1 MVTDGAT
8 LATQNGAAAREV
20 LAGPHCEQIASDL
33 MKQPVTNYYPFFGDD
48 GSGRLQGF
56 FPEANP
62 EPYFDGQLM
71 DVTARYL
78 FDLANSADNPGGS
91 TITTLFN
98 SARPGTPYTILL
110 AGVRSGSDSTAESTF
125 LKQIVSDPGD
135 AGVLEAASATKIPV
149 LGSVLGGTETAAG
162 LLGINP
168 QFSTDNAASTAQT
181 NAQEFAVSETQ
192 LNVTLVQALI
202 NEGAI
207 PASSLQGQEWYH
219 NGRIVLSNSTTTSQF
234 TSWYD
239 GVAGQYGLASK
250 QREYSWYMNHQQALS
265 SDSP

>member
-1 MVTDGAT
+1 MVTGGAT

-20 LAGPHCEQIASDL
+20 LAGPHGEQIASDL
-33 MKQPVTNYYPFFGDD
+33 MKQPVTNYYPFFGDN

-91 TITTLFN
+91 TITT
-98 SARPGTPYTILL
+98 RPGT
-110 AGVRSGSDSTAESTF
+110 
-125 LKQIVSDPGD
+125 
-135 AGVLEAASATKIPV
+135 
-149 LGSVLGGTETAAG
+149 
-162 LLGINP
+162 P